1 MGYRTEPPMPAAA
14 VILDE
19 IGKVMKEIGRP
30 HNQECRGMPR
40 MFDFSS

>member
-1 MGYRTEPPMPAAA
+1 MPAAA

-30 HNQECRGMPR
+30 HNQDAIARAYR
-40 MFDFSS
+40 AD